1 MLRYLNFELVLHET
15 IRFISKTSTLKLCY
29 NHSKEM
35 IIIIPFSLWMKV
47 YPTYD
52 DDNNDTNISNQ

>member
-1 MLRYLNFELVLHET
+1 
-15 IRFISKTSTLKLCY
+15 
-29 NHSKEM
+29 M